1 MSNFTVISN
10 IDALSTEAAN
20 KLLSAAARQ
29 ENAALEASA
38 LIDPQQLI
46 VLAGK
51 SSLTY
56 NGVMGGAYE
65 LAINAMDYS
74 VGRIFD
80 VFTNKQLAYGN
91 VLATAIDRIRSGE
104 TPSSAMTRRA
114 GLRMTRRQI
123 QITSE
128 PTQGRDGRKYV
139 TFQERNINV
148 SNGSIGPWSGDT
160 TLNGADVDLLMYV
173 AGESTTTPL
182 FQEAT
187 KSGQKQIFLADP
199 IGYDKAQSAIVSS
212 GNVGAYE
219 ATLIKHLQ
227 GLNPEDKRALASD
240 QELMFLT
247 VMSLLVAPTPSKGSK
262 K

>member
-10 IDALSTEAAN
+10 IDAMSTEAAN
-20 KLLSAAARQ
+20 KLLSEARQ

-51 SSLTY
+51 STLTY

-65 LAINAMDYS
+65 LAVNAMDYS
-74 VGRIFD
+74 VGRVFD
-80 VFTNKQLAYGN
+80 VFTNAQLAYGN

-128 PTQGRDGRKYV
+128 ETQGRDGRKYV

-148 SNGSIGPWSGDT
+148 SNGSIGPWSGAT

-173 AGESTTTPL
+173 AGTSSTTPL
-182 FQEAT
+182 FNEAT
-187 KSGQKQIFLADP
+187 KSGTKRIFLADP
-199 IGYDKAQSAIVSS
+199 IAYDKAQNAIVAS
-212 GNVGAYE
+212 GNVEAYE
-219 ATLIKHLQ
+219 ATLINHLQ
-227 GLNPEDKRALASD
+227 GLNPEDKRTLASD

-247 VMSLLVAPTPSKGSK
+247 IMSLLVGTTPIKGSK